1 MTFTPLALASCLLL
15 PAAAAATDLKI
26 ATRHSVSPRFS
37 YTSTEYLSGPHSRQE
52 IDVGSDNMKGHHVV
66 NIYTKTDSGNRR
78 FVLDLEGHEYVTYET
93 DQYGVMVGSRRVPI
107 VPSKSS
113 GGTLDIW
120 IESTDTGERQEMFG
134 HTARHII
141 TKERRVPGAGSCSH
155 ASESET
161 DGWYIDYSVLPE
173 AKRPLSGVTFLAAG
187 NCRDKIE
194 FHRSGVQPGFPM
206 KVSIKQTQHLAEQAD
221 APERVHTITST
232 SEVIEFSEAPL
243 DPALFQVPADFR
255 QVKDFSSRDKPQLTA
270 WQTFKNWVADIFR

>member
-1 MTFTPLALASCLLL
+1 MTFTLVALASCLLL
-15 PAAAAATDLKI
+15 PAAALATDLRI
-26 ATRHSVSPRFS
+26 VTRLTVNPRLD
-37 YTSTEYLSGPHSRQE
+37 YTSTEYISGPNLRQE
-52 IDVGSDNMKGHHVV
+52 TGLAMDNLKGHHLV

-173 AKRPLSGVTFLAAG
+173 AKRPLSGVNFLVAG

-221 APERVHTITST
+221 APERVHTIMST

>member
-1 MTFTPLALASCLLL
+1 MTFSPLALASCLLL
-15 PAAAAATDLKI
+15 PTASAATDLKI
-26 ATRHSVSPRFS
+26 VTRHSVSPRFS

-52 IDVGSDNMKGHHVV
+52 IDVGSDNMKGHHVA

-93 DQYGVMVGSRRVPI
+93 DQYGVMAGARRVPI
-107 VPSKSS
+107 VPLKSS

-120 IESTDTGERQEMFG
+120 IESTDTGESQEMFG

-141 TKERRVPGAGSCSH
+141 TREKRVPGAGACSSQ
-155 ASESET
+155 SESET

-173 AKRPLSGVTFLAAG
+173 SRRPRGGVNFLAAG

-206 KVSIKQTQHLAEQAD
+206 KMTIRQTQHLPEQAD
-221 APERVHTITST
+221 AS
-232 SEVIEFSEAPL
+232 
-243 DPALFQVPADFR
+243 DPAHN
-255 QVKDFSSRDKPQLTA
+255 TA
-270 WQTFKNWVADIFR
+270 ISE